1 VPPAIF
7 KFADFELD
15 CTRYELRRGGQSV
28 KLEKIPMELLQLLA
42 ESNGRLVSREEI
54 EEHLWGKAVFVDAEH
69 GINTAIR
76 KIRQVLG
83 DDPDAPLFLQTVQRK
98 GYRFIAQTTQIEE
111 VKGPRD
117 SFGNEVM
124 PQVGASQVIRFAT
137 FEVDLQAEELRK
149 GGLRLKLTGQ
159 PFQVLAILLE
169 RPGTV
174 VTRENLQKRLWPDT
188 FVDVDHN
195 LNTAINK
202 IREALGDSS
211 ENPRFIETLPRRG
224 YRFIGPITVD
234 GTAAAEVAHAAETRS
249 TSGPES
255 AARTRRLV
263 ALALLGTV
271 VLLMAGGFWIYK
283 RRETATTPRQRTLT
297 RITFDEGLQVG
308 ATWSPDGRYLAYASD
323 RGGKFDIWVQQVGGG
338 NPVQL
343 TKGPDNNWQP
353 NWSPDGR
360 YIAYRSEHGEGGLYI
375 APALGGA
382 GLERKISSFGYFPR
396 WSPDGSQILFLTK
409 GFGSG
414 LSSAVYV
421 VRPDESLPRP
431 VQVELTAE
439 MTAVLQ
445 ENFLWAVS
453 AAWHPDGKK
462 ISMRIWTMQ
471 PSPMPIFFTAPLDG
485 SGPPVRTEVSPEILK
500 AAEDAAGTGI
510 SAWADPDSQF
520 SWAPSGTAIYFER
533 TFRGARNIWRMKVD
547 PKTLRATAIERLTM
561 GTDLN
566 SDFSLSSD
574 GRKMAF
580 SSESR
585 KVQAWMF
592 PFDAKRGRVTG
603 SGKAV
608 TSPGVEAWV
617 TSLSPDGRRL
627 AFQAIRAGRWELWQK
642 SLVDGQESPIDMD
655 DSYVRNEPQ
664 WSPDG
669 TRLGYVRM
677 KPTGEVQ
684 AVIWSKDRGE
694 EPLTNPSPLGMF
706 VFDWSRD
713 GKSLLLSRD
722 NPEGHQSEIWE
733 MPATG
738 SDAEAK
744 ERKLIGCDTKTSL
757 WQSRY
762 SPDGRWIVFEAEQFK
777 SGHQS
782 AIYVTSSDG
791 GGPWTQITEG
801 KHWDDKPRWSP
812 DGRTIYYLTERKG
825 FFNVWGIHFDP
836 AKGKS
841 EGEPFQVT
849 TFDNPKLMVADVL
862 STVGLSLTEDK
873 LFVSVAQVSGS
884 IWVLDNVDR

>member
-1 VPPAIF
+1 
-7 KFADFELD
+7 
-15 CTRYELRRGGQSV
+15 
-28 KLEKIPMELLQLLA
+28 M
-42 ESNGRLVSREEI
+42 
-54 EEHLWGKAVFVDAEH
+54 
-69 GINTAIR
+69 
-76 KIRQVLG
+76 
-83 DDPDAPLFLQTVQRK
+83 PD
-98 GYRFIAQTTQIEE
+98 
-111 VKGPRD
+111 
-117 SFGNEVM
+117 
-124 PQVGASQVIRFAT
+124 QVGTSQVIRFAT
-137 FEVDLQAEELRK
+137 FEVDLQAQELRK
-149 GGLRLKLTGQ
+149 AGLRLKLSGQ

-169 RPGTV
+169 QPGVV
-174 VTRENLQKRLWPDT
+174 VTREELQKRLWPDT

-211 ENPRFIETLPRRG
+211 ENPRFVETLPRRG
-224 YRFIGPITVD
+224 YRFISPITVN
-234 GTAAAEVAHAAETRS
+234 GTDAASNRS
-249 TSGPES
+249 TSESES
-255 AARTRRLV
+255 AARTKRRL
-263 ALALLGTV
+263 ALALLVGTV
-271 VLLMAGGFWIYK
+271 VVLVAGSVWFYK
-283 RRETATTPRQRTLT
+283 PRGTPVAPPQRTLT
-297 RITFDEGLQVG
+297 RLTFEDGLQTG
-308 ATWSPDGRYLAYASD
+308 ATWSPDGRYIAYSSD
-323 RGGKFDIWVQQVGGG
+323 RGGKFDIWVQQVSGG
-338 NPVQL
+338 NPIQI
-343 TKGPDNNWQP
+343 TKGPGHHWQP
-353 NWSPDGR
+353 DWSPDGR
-360 YIAYRSEHGEGGLYI
+360 YIAYRSEDGEGGLYI
-375 APALGGA
+375 APVLGGA

-396 WSPDGSQILFLTK
+396 WSPDASQILFLTK

-414 LSSAVYV
+414 LSSRVYV

-431 VQVELTAE
+431 FEAELTAE
-439 MTAVLQ
+439 M
-445 ENFLWAVS
+445 WAVS

-462 ISMRIWTMQ
+462 ISMRTWTMH

-485 SGPPVRTEVSPEILK
+485 GGPPVRTEVSPEILK
-500 AAEDAAGTGI
+500 AAADVAGTGI
-510 SAWADPDSQF
+510 SSWADPDSQF

-547 PKTLRATAIERLTM
+547 PQTLRATAIERLTM

-617 TSLSPDGRRL
+617 TSLSRDGRRL
-627 AFQAIRAGRWELWQK
+627 AFQAIRAGRWELWRK

-655 DSYVRNEPQ
+655 DSYVRNEPH

-669 TRLGYVRM
+669 TRLSYIRM

-722 NPEGHQSEIWE
+722 NPEGHQSEIWV

-744 ERKLIGCDTKTSL
+744 ARKLIACDTKTDL

-762 SPDGRWIVFEAEQFK
+762 SPDERWIVFEAELNK
-777 SGHQS
+777 SNGHQS
-782 AIYVTSSDG
+782 TIYVTPATG

-812 DGRTIYYLTERKG
+812 DGRIIYYVSERKG

-836 AKGKS
+836 AKGKPK
-841 EGEPFQVT
+841 GEPFQVT
-849 TFDNPKLMVADVL
+849 TFDNPRLMVADVL
-862 STVGLSLTEDK
+862 PTVGLSLTEDK
-873 LFVSVAQVSGS
+873 LIVTVAQVSGS

>member
-1 VPPAIF
+1 VRLNPAL
-7 KFADFELD
+7 AGELE
-15 CTRYELRRGGQSV
+15 RIIN
-28 KLEKIPMELLQLLA
+28 KALEKDRNLRYQGAA
-42 ESNGRLVSREEI
+42 EMR
-54 EEHLWGKAVFVDAEH
+54 A
-69 GINTAIR
+69 
-76 KIRQVLG
+76 
-83 DDPDAPLFLQTVQRK
+83 
-98 GYRFIAQTTQIEE
+98 
-111 VKGPRD
+111 
-117 SFGNEVM
+117 
-124 PQVGASQVIRFAT
+124 
-137 FEVDLQAEELRK
+137 DLQ
-149 GGLRLKLTGQ
+149 RLKRDTDSG
-159 PFQVLAILLE
+159 
-169 RPGTV
+169 
-174 VTRENLQKRLWPDT
+174 RE
-188 FVDVDHN
+188 
-195 LNTAINK
+195 
-202 IREALGDSS
+202 
-211 ENPRFIETLPRRG
+211 
-224 YRFIGPITVD
+224 
-234 GTAAAEVAHAAETRS
+234 TAAAPQPGWRSRAADDTRQ
-249 TSGPES
+249 ES
-255 AARTRRLV
+255 LEKPRTLRLW
-263 ALALLGTV
+263 LFLGV
-271 VLLMAGGFWIYK
+271 VLLLAGVGWFTYK
-283 RRETATTPRQRTLT
+283 LRQAPPPSAPRALT
-297 RITFDEGLQVG
+297 RLTFDEGLQIG
-308 ATWSPDGRYLAYASD
+308 ATWSPDGRFIAYSSD
-323 RGGKFDIWVQQVGGG
+323 RGGKFDVWVQQVSGG

-343 TKGPDNNWQP
+343 TRGRGNNWQP
-353 NWSPDGR
+353 DWSPDGK
-360 YIAYRSEHGEGGLYI
+360 YIAYRSEDGEGGLYI

-382 GLERKISSFGYFPR
+382 ELERKISSFGYFPR

-414 LSSAVYV
+414 LSSGVYV

-431 VQVELTAE
+431 IQAELTAG
-439 MTAVLQ
+439 MWV
-445 ENFLWAVS
+445 VS

-485 SGPPVRTEVSPEILK
+485 GGPPVRTEVSPEILK
-500 AAEDAAGTGI
+500 TAEDVAGTGI

-520 SWAPSGTAIYFER
+520 LWARSGAAIYFER

-547 PKTLRATAIERLTM
+547 PKTLRATGIERLTT

-627 AFQAIRAGRWELWQK
+627 AFQAMRAGRWELWEK
-642 SLVDGQESPIDMD
+642 SLVDGQESPIKMD
-655 DSYVRNEPQ
+655 DSYVRNEPH

-669 TRLGYVRM
+669 TRLSYIRM

-684 AVIWSKDRGE
+684 AAIWSKDRGE

-706 VFDWSRD
+706 IFDWSRD

-722 NPEGHQSEIWE
+722 NPQSHQSEIWA

-744 ERKLIGCDTKTSL
+744 ARKLIACDTKTSL
-757 WQSRY
+757 WQGRY
-762 SPDGRWIVFEAEQFK
+762 SPDGRWIAFEAELNK
-777 SGHQS
+777 SNGHQS
-782 AIYVTSSDG
+782 MIYVTSSEG

-836 AKGKS
+836 AKGKP
-841 EGEPFQVT
+841 EGAPFQVT

-873 LFVSVAQVSGS
+873 LIVTVAQVSGS